1 MIFLKIAAFWLPVI
15 GIGGIVGAI
24 ETGTSPVNAIVV
36 FLIGCLVMAVY
47 VKLDSVRYRR
57 DKEIDRFIRKENRFC
72 HRPKLQ
78 NLKNQ

>member
-1 MIFLKIAAFWLPVI
+1 MILLKIAAFWLPVI

-24 ETGTSPVNAIVV
+24 ETGTSPVKAIVV

-47 VKLDSVRYRR
+47 ARLDSVRYRR
-57 DKEIDRFIRKENRFC
+57 NKEIDRFIRKENRFC

-78 NLKNQ
+78 NLKAN